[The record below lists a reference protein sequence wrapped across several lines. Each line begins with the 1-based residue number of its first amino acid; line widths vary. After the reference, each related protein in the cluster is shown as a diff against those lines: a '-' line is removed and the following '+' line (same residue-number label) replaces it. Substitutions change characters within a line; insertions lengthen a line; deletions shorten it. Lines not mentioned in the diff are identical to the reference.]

1 MSIIEN
7 TIHGNTMLL
16 TLNNPTKRNS
26 MIKGFHDEFQSSI
39 KMAEENKDV
48 FSIII
53 TGAGDFFCA
62 GGDLNALKTRRSMTE
77 EQRYETLKSIKWNYR
92 SYI

>member
-26 MIKGFHDEFQSSI
+26 MVKGFHDEFQSSI

-53 TGAGDFFCA
+53 TGAGDFFLPARKLFSKFGFKACPPFA
-62 GGDLNALKTRRSMTE
+62 HYKEDPNSHYYTLNL
-77 EQRYETLKSIKWNYR
+77 
-92 SYI
+92 

>member
-26 MIKGFHDEFQSSI
+26 MVKGFHDEFQSQ
-39 KMAEENKDV
+39 NKL
-48 FSIII
+48 
-53 TGAGDFFCA
+53 A
-62 GGDLNALKTRRSMTE
+62 
-77 EQRYETLKSIKWNYR
+77 
-92 SYI
+92 

>member
-7 TIHGNTMLL
+7 EIHGNTMLL

-39 KMAEENKDV
+39 KMADENKEIS
-48 FSIII
+48 SIVIN
-53 TGAGDFFCA
+53 GAGDFFVQ
-62 GGDLNALKTRRSMTE
+62 E
-77 EQRYETLKSIKWNYR
+77 VI
-92 SYI
+92 